1 MASVASH
8 ERRGKG
14 GKKQEE
20 KGILA
25 LSQIQNVYLPLRCLG
40 KGEKWEEGKFQ
51 EVTNNFYGVG
61 GQLHISDKMLVP
73 EIGLVYESD
82 FPQLERRKNTF
93 LDYLNK
99 KKMWRNLRRRLS
111 VSALV
116 EEETSKGGKG

>member
-8 ERRGKG
+8 ERRKERR
-14 GKKQEE
+14 KKTRRKRHPCAFPDKEC
-20 KGILA
+20 
-25 LSQIQNVYLPLRCLG
+25 LSPVFKLRCLG

-82 FPQLERRKNTF
+82 FPQLERRKN
-93 LDYLNK
+93 NVS
-99 KKMWRNLRRRLS
+99 RLF
-111 VSALV
+111 
-116 EEETSKGGKG
+116 E